1 MVITLYESIQVLLLK
16 YMPRKKEGNRVL
28 LSLRWHSVW
37 RCTYVYFLPER
48 RTMSGSHTVFSFTL
62 VSFLVPLI
70 HLLFLEL
77 LRVPHEI
84 QITCGMRGESLHF
97 FFLCKPSRTE
107 ERVQGLRSRAA
118 LEKNSGWAPRTHIR
132 WLITTL
138 ESHSRGP
145 DTF

>member
-97 FFLCKPSRTE
+97 FFFVSLAELK
-107 ERVQGLRSRAA
+107 
-118 LEKNSGWAPRTHIR
+118 
-132 WLITTL
+132 
-138 ESHSRGP
+138 RGYRG
-145 DTF
+145 